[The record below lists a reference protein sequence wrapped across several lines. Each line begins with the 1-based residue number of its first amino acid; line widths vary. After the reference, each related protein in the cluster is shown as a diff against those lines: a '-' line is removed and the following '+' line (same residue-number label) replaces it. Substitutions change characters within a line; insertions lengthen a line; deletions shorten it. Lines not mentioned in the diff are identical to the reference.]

1 MEAERQSQAEHA
13 SGPADSRIS
22 ADQLRDNADANRQS
36 DGAGNDARGQPDR
49 TGKFSEI
56 CTLGTR
62 SMPFMLNFLTCAI
75 L

>member
-49 TGKFSEI
+49 NGRLSEI
-56 CTLGTR
+56 
-62 SMPFMLNFLTCAI
+62 
-75 L
+75 